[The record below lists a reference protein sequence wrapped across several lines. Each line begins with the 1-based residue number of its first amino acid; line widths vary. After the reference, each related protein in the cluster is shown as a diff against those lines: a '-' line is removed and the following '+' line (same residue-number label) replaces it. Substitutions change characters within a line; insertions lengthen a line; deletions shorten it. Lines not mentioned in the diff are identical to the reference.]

1 MAANPKLVKNVQQ
14 GLLDRLVD
22 LEPDNRNEAPLSRVE
37 SVRQLRLSVKRD
49 LEWLLNS
56 TRMPIEIPESCGEI
70 ENSVLF
76 YGLPDLSSISVQN
89 SSAQTGLQRSLEK
102 AIETFEPR
110 LTKARVTARGKYR
123 ATNQSVTFH
132 VEAILL
138 MDPVPE
144 RFSFDTVLEL
154 SKGAY
159 TVKED

>member
-1 MAANPKLVKNVQQ
+1 MANPKLIKNVQQ

-22 LEPDNRNEAPLSRVE
+22 LEPDNRNEVPMSRAE
-37 SVRQLRLSVKRD
+37 SVRQLRLAVKRD

-56 TRMPIEIPESCGEI
+56 TRMPIEVPESCGEI

-76 YGLPDLSSISVQN
+76 YGLPDISSVSIQD
-89 SSAQTGLQRSLEK
+89 SASQHGLLRSLEK
-102 AIETFEPR
+102 AIESFEPR
-110 LTKARVTARGKYR
+110 LSRARVTARGKYR

-132 VEAILL
+132 VEAILM

>member
-1 MAANPKLVKNVQQ
+1 MAANPKLIKNVQQ
-14 GLLDRLVD
+14 GILDRLID
-22 LEPDNRNEAPLSRVE
+22 LEPDKRFEAPMSRAE

-56 TRMPIEIPESCGEI
+56 TRMPIEVPESCE
-70 ENSVLF
+70 EVEKSVLF
-76 YGLPDLSSISVQN
+76 YGLPDIASLSIQN

-110 LTKARVTARGKYR
+110 LSKARVTARGKYR

>member
-1 MAANPKLVKNVQQ
+1 MANPKLIKNVQQ
-14 GLLDRLVD
+14 GMLDRLID
-22 LEPDNRNEAPLSRVE
+22 LEPDNRFEVPMSRAE

-56 TRMPIEIPESCGEI
+56 TRMPIEVPESCEEV
-70 ENSVLF
+70 ENTVIF
-76 YGLPDLSSISVQN
+76 YGLPDISSIAVD
-89 SSAQTGLQRSLEK
+89 SSSQLGLQRSLEK
-102 AIETFEPR
+102 AIERFEPR
-110 LTKARVTARGKYR
+110 LSRARVTSRGQFR

-144 RFSFDTVLEL
+144 RFSFDTVLDI

>member
-1 MAANPKLVKNVQQ
+1 MANPKLIKNVQQ
-14 GLLDRLVD
+14 GILDRLVD
-22 LEPDNRNEAPLSRVE
+22 LEPENRYEVPMSRAE
-37 SVRQLRLSVKRD
+37 SVRQLRLAVKRD

-56 TRMPIEIPESCGEI
+56 TRMPIEVPESCGEI

-76 YGLPDLSSISVQN
+76 YGLPDISSISTHF
-89 SSAQTGLQRSLEK
+89 SSQLALQRSLEK

-110 LTKARVTARGKYR
+110 LTRARVTSRGKFR
-123 ATNQSVTFH
+123 ATTQSVTFH

>member
-1 MAANPKLVKNVQQ
+1 MAANPKLIKNVQQ
-14 GLLDRLVD
+14 GILDRLID
-22 LEPDNRNEAPLSRVE
+22 LEPDNRFEAPMSRAE
-37 SVRQLRLSVKRD
+37 SVRQLRQSVKRD

-56 TRMPIEIPESCGEI
+56 TRMPIDVPESCKEV

-76 YGLPDLSSISVQN
+76 YGLPDIASLSIQN

-110 LTKARVTARGKYR
+110 LSKARVTARGKYR